1 VSRITTDALSIFA
14 GALRDAI
21 AARYPGAH
29 TTEIA
34 FEAPRRPEFG
44 DVATN
49 AAFSLAKV
57 ARTAPQQVAATL
69 VADMQGVPKLGE
81 LFADISATAG
91 FLNLRFQ
98 PAVWQAALA
107 QIIRDG
113 LTFGQQAPNN
123 VRISLEFG
131 SANPTGPLVV
141 VQGRT
146 CSIGATLA
154 NAMRFC
160 GYDVFTEWII
170 NDAGGQLD
178 DLGRSLYARYRQIY
192 DPKFPFPEEG
202 YPGDYLEPIARS
214 IAQADGEQWVRE
226 GESAWLP
233 HFSRIGRDTLVDQ
246 QRRTAERFGVHF
258 DLWQSEKELQDAGAV
273 QAGLQRLIDDGVT
286 YEDDGAIYFRA
297 TQFGDDKDRVLVRRD
312 GRPTYF
318 CTDVAYHYAKLQRA
332 DRVIDILGP
341 DHHGY
346 IGRLKGLAE
355 ALGYD
360 RDRLD
365 ALIAQQITLMRG
377 QEQVSMSKRAGHIV
391 TLDDIIDEVGVDAA
405 RFFFVLPAPE
415 SPLTFDL
422 QLAKEQSNENP
433 IYYVQYG
440 HARIASVFKNA
451 DAADVEAARAGAR
464 LEPLRHP
471 AELALIRRIAELP
484 SLVAGVVERLAP
496 HRLTR
501 YARDVASDF
510 HQFYTVCK
518 ILVPDR
524 NDRLAR
530 LSLCMAT
537 QTVLARV
544 LNMVGVRAPET
555 M

>member
-1 VSRITTDALSIFA
+1 MSRITTEALSIFA

-21 AARYPGAH
+21 DARYPDAPDA
-29 TTEIA
+29 EIA

-57 ARTAPQQVAATL
+57 ARSGPQQVASAL
-69 VADMQGVPKLGE
+69 VADMQNLPKLGE
-81 LFADISATAG
+81 LFGDISATAG
-91 FLNLRFQ
+91 FINLRFQ
-98 PAVWQAALA
+98 PEIWQAALA

-113 LTFGQQAPNN
+113 AAFGQSAPNG

-154 NAMRFC
+154 NAMKFC
-160 GYDVFTEWII
+160 GYDVFVEWII

-178 DLGRSLYARYRQIY
+178 TLGRSVYARYRQIY
-192 DPKFPFPEEG
+192 DPKFPFPPEG
-202 YPGDYLEPIARS
+202 YPGEYLEPIARS
-214 IAQADGEQWVRE
+214 IADADGERWVYE
-226 GESAWLP
+226 EESAWLP
-233 HFSRIGRDTLVDQ
+233 LFSQVGRDTLVEQ
-246 QRRTAERFGVHF
+246 QRRTVERFGVHF

-286 YEDDGAIYFRA
+286 YEGDGAVYFRA

-318 CTDVAYHYAKLQRA
+318 CTDVAYHYAKLQRS

-433 IYYVQYG
+433 VYYVQYG

-451 DAADVEAARAGAR
+451 DAADVEAARGGAN
-464 LEPLRHP
+464 LGSLRHT

-484 SLVAGVVERLAP
+484 SLVANVVERLAP

-510 HQFYTVCK
+510 HQFYTECK
-518 ILVPDR
+518 ILVPERDE
-524 NDRLAR
+524 RLAR
-530 LSLCMAT
+530 LSLCIAT

-544 LNMVGVRAPET
+544 LNMVGVTAPET